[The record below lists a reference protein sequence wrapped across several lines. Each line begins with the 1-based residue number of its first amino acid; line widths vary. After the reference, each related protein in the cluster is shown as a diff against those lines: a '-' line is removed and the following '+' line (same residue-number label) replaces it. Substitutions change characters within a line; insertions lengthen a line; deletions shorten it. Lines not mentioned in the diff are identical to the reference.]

1 MTQILCEIIF
11 WDSWSIK
18 SAILTLREALTFWFL
33 WYLHF
38 QEAEIYQINKIQS
51 FKSSIPSKIDS
62 MLHLNDRKSIKF
74 PHCVNILIFAEM
86 DLAISKEKKRNKWK
100 VCNRPFARVKTR
112 LSSSKNQDVHFKC
125 ITRSGLSVRCIVKIA
140 ITTPPPPLSPNSPIT
155 TNNFCF
161 NHKNSHLITDINVS
175 VIAGTDSLT

>member
-1 MTQILCEIIF
+1 MNFCNFRRLKSTKSTKFRAQKMAKAAFLVLYPPKLISRKIWMTE
-11 WDSWSIK
+11 K
-18 SAILTLREALTFWFL
+18 GMN
-33 WYLHF
+33 F
-38 QEAEIYQINKIQS
+38 Q
-51 FKSSIPSKIDS
+51 
-62 MLHLNDRKSIKF
+62 R
-74 PHCVNILIFAEM
+74 CVNILIFAEM

-140 ITTPPPPLSPNSPIT
+140 ITPPPPPLSPNSPIT

-161 NHKNSHLITDINVS
+161 NPKNSHLIIDINVS
-175 VIAGTDSLT
+175 VIAGKG